1 MSKVA
6 GIVLLILGAYI
17 LYLGA
22 GEIRHL
28 EFLTRHVAWV
38 TTAAG
43 AILMLIGLAHF
54 RAPHKAF
61 LLSIPFLLL
70 LQGLVF
76 AVAHTFYD
84 NKRWLYYQILVAAIS
99 ILTVWLSYRGYLQ
112 KKAAGR
118 VPQ

>member
-6 GIVLLILGAYI
+6 GIILVILGGYI
-17 LYLGA
+17 LYLGI

-28 EFLTRHVAWV
+28 EFLTRNVAYV
-38 TTAAG
+38 TAATG
-43 AILMLIGLAHF
+43 AILVLIGLAHF

-61 LLSIPFLLL
+61 LLSIPFLIL

-84 NKRWLYYQILVAAIS
+84 NKRWLYYQILVAVVS

-112 KKAAGR
+112 KKESGKAA
-118 VPQ
+118 Q